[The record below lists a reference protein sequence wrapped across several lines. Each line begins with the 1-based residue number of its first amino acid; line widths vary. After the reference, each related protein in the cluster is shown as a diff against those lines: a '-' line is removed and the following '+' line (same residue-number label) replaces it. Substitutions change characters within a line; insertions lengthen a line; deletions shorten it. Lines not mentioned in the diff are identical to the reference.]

1 MQRRK
6 FLIGFGALAAGSS
19 AAIGTGAFEGA
30 YVAGER
36 EMNVSVAGDR
46 AANLRLID
54 SSPFASYQ
62 AQGGGGVEDGADELV
77 IDVDSLNPDADTRL
91 DDVFRVRNATG
102 SDVDLLILDGQES
115 DENIGDYAEPAAEE
129 DAFQIFA
136 DTDGG
141 GGVGTRIDTGATVS
155 LGPGEVAS
163 INLIAFLKENDP
175 SSLPSEMLVVADGT
189 S

>member
-1 MQRRK
+1 M
-6 FLIGFGALAAGSS
+6 IGFGALAAGSS

-30 YVAGER
+30 FVSAER
-36 EMNVSVAGDR
+36 EMNVAVAGDR
-46 AANLRLID
+46 AAHLRLID

-77 IDVDSLNPDADTRL
+77 IDIDSLNPDADTRL

-102 SDVDLLILDGQES
+102 SDVQLLILDGEEGDES
-115 DENIGDYAEPAAEE
+115 IADYAEAAEEE

-141 GGVGTRIDTGATVS
+141 GGVGTRIDTGASVT

-175 SSLPSEMLVVADGT
+175 SSLPEEMLVVADGT